1 MEGWSNR
8 FSSTRGQVVQLLRRG
23 EAAVNDLAAALS
35 LTDNAVRSH
44 LSTERDGLV
53 RQSGKRTA
61 TRKPEGLFSL
71 TPEAGQLFPKAYDLL
86 FNQLLHSLGSR
97 ITSAEKDQL
106 LREVGRR
113 LAGVRAPLS
122 KSPTEAELRER
133 LKIAIDVL
141 RDLGGLA
148 ELEDAGDEIVI
159 RGFSCPLA
167 SVVKEHPEVCQLAEA
182 LLAEIIG
189 VPVRE
194 ACVRNGAPN
203 CLFRPANVAEGAPV
217 PHPRTCRQQYP
228 SLYDP
233 EQIRVDLKLDCRV
246 TTEWTAC

>member
-1 MEGWSNR
+1 MERWSNR
-8 FSSTRGQVVQLLRRG
+8 FLSSTRGQVVELLRRG
-23 EAAVNDLAAALS
+23 EATVNELAEALS

-44 LSTERDGLV
+44 LSTLERDGLV

-61 TRKPEGLFSL
+61 TRKPEALYSL

-86 FNQLLHSLGSR
+86 FNQLLHSLESR
-97 ITSAEKDQL
+97 ITPAEKGEL

-122 KSPTEAELRER
+122 KVPTEAELRER
-133 LKIAIDVL
+133 LKIAVDVL
-141 RDLGGLA
+141 KDLGGLA

-167 SVVKEHPEVCQLAEA
+167 SVVKEHPEVCQLAET

-194 ACVRNGAPN
+194 ACVRNGAPR
-203 CLFRPANVAEGAPV
+203 CLFRL
-217 PHPRTCRQQYP
+217 
-228 SLYDP
+228 S
-233 EQIRVDLKLDCRV
+233 K
-246 TTEWTAC
+246 

>member
-8 FSSTRGQVVQLLRRG
+8 FFSSTRGQVVQLLRRG
-23 EAAVNDLAAALS
+23 EATVNDLAAALS
-35 LTDNAVRSH
+35 LTRQRGSLAH
-44 LSTERDGLV
+44 LSTLERDGLV

-159 RGFSCPLA
+159 RGF
-167 SVVKEHPEVCQLAEA
+167 E
-182 LLAEIIG
+182 LLAGLRRQRASRG
-189 VPVRE
+189 VP
-194 ACVRNGAPN
+194 
-203 CLFRPANVAEGAPV
+203 
-217 PHPRTCRQQYP
+217 TCRGVAGRDHWRARAGGVRSQRRTTL
-228 SLYDP
+228 SLQT
-233 EQIRVDLKLDCRV
+233 EQMWRRELQLLILEPVVNNIRAPTILSKFALISSRS
-246 TTEWTAC
+246 APMRR